1 MARPKFIEVAP
12 QPLERYRDLLGP
24 EYPAFERVAERA
36 KEAFAGKA
44 IWHVNSTHR
53 GGGVAEMLGSLLP
66 YVRGVGVDTRWVVLR
81 EKPEFF
87 VVTKRLH
94 NNLHGDP
101 GDGGDLGEEEREV
114 YEETL
119 KESAHYLTRLL
130 QPGDVVYLHDPQTAG
145 LVPAVRDGGV
155 KVVWR
160 CHIGVDEPNELVRR
174 AWDFLRPYVET
185 ADAYVFSR
193 RQYFWDGLDEE
204 RLWVVPPSVDPF
216 SPKNQEM
223 APETV
228 EAILGE
234 IGLGPSRPEAAPVFT
249 RADGTPG
256 RVERRADILQEEP
269 LPPGAKMVAQVSR
282 WDRLKDPLGVLECL
296 AEHLDDPEAH
306 LVLAGPATGAV
317 SDDPEGDG
325 VFEAV
330 AAAWRRL
337 PEEAR
342 RRAHLVSLPMYDLDE
357 NGAMVNAIQ
366 RRSNVIVQKSIA
378 EGFGMTVAEG
388 MWKERAVV
396 GSGVGGIK
404 DQIVD
409 GESGALV
416 EDPGDL
422 EGFGRVIGG
431 LLDDPARAERL
442 GKAARQRIREGFLGV
457 HRLTQYVELVASLGD

>member
-24 EYPAFERVAERA
+24 EYPTFERVAERA

-53 GGGVAEMLGSLLP
+53 GGGVAEMLRSLLP

-101 GDGGDLGEEEREV
+101 GDGGELGEEEREV

-119 KESAHYLTRLL
+119 KESARYLTRLL

-193 RQYFWDGLDEE
+193 RQYFWDGLDDE

-228 EAILGE
+228 EAIVGEDRARPPPARGGARLHPGGRDAGAGRAPCRDPPGGAAAARREAGRPGLPLGQAE
-234 IGLGPSRPEAAPVFT
+234 GPPRGARVLRGAPRRPRGAPGPRRAGDGGGLRRPRGRRGVRDGRGGLAPAAGGGSPP
-249 RADGTPG
+249 RSPGQPADVRP
-256 RVERRADILQEEP
+256 RRERR
-269 LPPGAKMVAQVSR
+269 
-282 WDRLKDPLGVLECL
+282 
-296 AEHLDDPEAH
+296 
-306 LVLAGPATGAV
+306 
-317 SDDPEGDG
+317 DG
-325 VFEAV
+325 
-330 AAAWRRL
+330 
-337 PEEAR
+337 
-342 RRAHLVSLPMYDLDE
+342 
-357 NGAMVNAIQ
+357 Q
-366 RRSNVIVQKSIA
+366 RD
-378 EGFGMTVAEG
+378 T
-388 MWKERAVV
+388 
-396 GSGVGGIK
+396 
-404 DQIVD
+404 
-409 GESGALV
+409 
-416 EDPGDL
+416 
-422 EGFGRVIGG
+422 
-431 LLDDPARAERL
+431 
-442 GKAARQRIREGFLGV
+442 
-457 HRLTQYVELVASLGD
+457 ASLRT